1 MQKKSADL
9 MKETETK
16 SGRRSPASAES
27 AFDALQ
33 QSMGNRAVG
42 HMLAPAVQAKLTVG
56 PAGDA
61 YEQEAD
67 RVGKAAADQISGMG
81 GSQSSVQREAEGPE
95 LEEEE
100 LQMKR
105 APEGIQREAEG
116 PELEE
121 EELQMKRAP
130 EGIQREAEGPELEEE
145 ELQMKRAPDGIQRA
159 GGPEEEELQLKRS
172 DEAFDAAPSVES
184 QIMQKKGSGA
194 KLDSQIQTKMEAA
207 IGADF
212 SNVNIHHD
220 AESDELNRS
229 VGALAFT
236 QGNDVFFRQGK
247 YDPSSHDGQELLGH
261 ELTHVVQQTGGG
273 VS

>member
-1 MQKKSADL
+1 
-9 MKETETK
+9 
-16 SGRRSPASAES
+16 
-27 AFDALQ
+27 
-33 QSMGNRAVG
+33 MGNRAVG

-61 YEQEAD
+61 FEQEAD
-67 RVGKAAADQISGMG
+67 RVGKAAADQISGMSS
-81 GSQSSVQREAEGPE
+81 GSQAPLQREAEGPE

-145 ELQMKRAPDGIQRA
+145 ELQMKRAPEGIQRESE
-159 GGPEEEELQLKRS
+159 GPEDEEELQLKRS

-184 QIMQKKGSGA
+184 RIMQKKGSGT
-194 KLDSQIQTKMEAA
+194 KLDGQIQAKMEAA

-236 QGNDVFFRQGK
+236 QGNDVFFQQGQ
-247 YDPSSHDGQELLGH
+247 YDPNSREGQELLGH

-273 VS
+273 GK